1 MNVRVK
7 LIATYRDHLPPGT
20 EGNVAEIEVPPG
32 ATVAEVVSRF
42 GIPLDDSSVIVLNGL
57 TVPLDT
63 LVTEGDEVA
72 AFSAI
77 AGGDE

>member
-1 MNVRVK
+1 MMICVK
-7 LIATYRDHLPPGT
+7 LIATYRDHLPLGAKNGT
-20 EGNVAEIEVPPG
+20 VEVDVPDGTSVRDVVA
-32 ATVAEVVSRF
+32 RF

-63 LVTEGDEVA
+63 PLSEGDMVT

-77 AGGDE
+77 AGG